1 MVWLQ
6 RTLAVVVSLL
16 AVLVAAF
23 LSLGFLPVAEDPPMD
38 PRQGGAGARSVEP
51 SWSGLQRAF
60 PPMDSPP
67 DTPQTP
73 EAVELGRL
81 LFFDPVLS
89 GDDRMSCASCH
100 HPDLGF
106 ADGQAH
112 PVGVEGEI
120 LPRHTPTL
128 WNVGWARPLFWD
140 GRAETLEDQASTP
153 LTHPQEMAAD
163 PEQIQADLR
172 AIPEYVAR
180 FQKAFPNDPQPV
192 TFQNVRRA
200 LAAFQRTLISDDS
213 PFDRFAAG
221 DVNAL
226 TPAQRRGLNLFRS
239 AATRCFECHTPPLFT
254 NNTFRVIGVPEE
266 PGVQDPGRAGV
277 APDAPAGAFR
287 VPTLRNVALTG
298 PYMHNGAFETLEE
311 VIDFYAQGG
320 GRAFGQENVDRFVLG
335 FELSEQE
342 RADLVAF
349 LLALTDESQMPPIP
363 QEVPSGLPVVPR
375 KENPARE
382 RVAQVNVASSR
393 ATQEERPPRV
403 WRVEPGQRIQEVVDQ
418 ARPGDTIEIAY
429 GVYRQNVVVDVSGLT
444 LRGIPNEAGQWPI
457 LDGENR
463 LVDGIVSSGN
473 DFTVERLHLR
483 NYQGNG
489 ILVEGV
495 RDVVLRDLRV
505 ENTGVYGVYPVH
517 SSGVL
522 IERVEATGI
531 KDAGI
536 YVGQSEDIVIR
547 GSVAYSN
554 VIGIE
559 VENSVNAEVYDNET
573 YHNTVGIFFD
583 LLPNLT
589 SKVAVGGKIYNNR
602 VENNNH
608 PNFADPDMIAARIPS
623 GTGMLLL
630 AVDEVEVYD
639 NVIRGN
645 NSAGIAI
652 YRLTIAFDPDT
663 IDVADRPERIWIHD
677 NLLEGNGR
685 NPDPALADLGIPGA
699 DILWDGSA
707 WSVVVDQ
714 PGVRTFP
721 PLIPSSDWPEWIR
734 KAYWQLLNFAVQR
747 LM

>member
-1 MVWLQ
+1 MVWLK
-6 RTLAVVVSLL
+6 RILVLFVSLIVL
-16 AVLVAAF
+16 LVAGF
-23 LSLGFLPVAEDPPMD
+23 LSLGFLPVAEDPPTD
-38 PRQGGAGARSVEP
+38 PRQGGAGASSVEP
-51 SWSGLQRAF
+51 SWSGLQREF
-60 PPMDSPP
+60 PPMAWPE
-67 DTPQTP
+67 DTPNTP

-81 LFFDPVLS
+81 LFFDPILS
-89 GDDRMSCASCH
+89 ADDRMSCASCH

-112 PVGVEGEI
+112 PVGVDGET

-128 WNVGWARPLFWD
+128 WNVGWAQPLFWD
-140 GRAETLEDQASTP
+140 GRAETLEDQAGVP

-163 PEQIQADLR
+163 PDQIQADLQ
-172 AIPEYVAR
+172 AIPEYVER
-180 FQKAFPNDPQPV
+180 FQQVFPDDPEPIS
-192 TFQNVRRA
+192 FENVRRA

-221 DVNAL
+221 DVDAL

-298 PYMHNGAFETLEE
+298 PYMHNGAFATLEE
-311 VIDFYAQGG
+311 VIDFYAKGG

-335 FELSEQE
+335 FDLSDQE

-349 LLALTDESQMPPIP
+349 LMALTDESRMPPIP

-375 KENPARE
+375 KDNPARE
-382 RVAQVNVASSR
+382 RVAQVNVAGGGS
-393 ATQEERPPRV
+393 AQEERPPRV

-429 GVYRQNVVVDVSGLT
+429 GVYHESVVVDVSDLT
-444 LRGIPNEAGQWPI
+444 LRGIPNSAGEWPI
-457 LDGENR
+457 LDGEGR

-473 DFTVERLHLR
+473 NFTVERLHLR
-483 NYQGNG
+483 NYRGNG

-495 RDVVLRDLRV
+495 RNVVLRDILV

-517 SSGVL
+517 CSGVL

-547 GSVAYSN
+547 ESVAYSN

-559 VENSVNAEVYDNET
+559 VENSVDAEVYDNQA
-573 YHNTVGIFFD
+573 YNNTVGIFFD

-608 PNFADPDMIAARIPS
+608 PNFADPDMTAALIPP

-645 NSAGIAI
+645 DSVGIAI

-663 IDVADRPERIWIHD
+663 IDVPDRPERIWIHD
-677 NLLEGNGR
+677 NVLEANGR

-699 DILWDGSA
+699 DVIWDGSA

-721 PLIPSSDWPEWIR
+721 PLIPSSRWPEWIR